1 MTKFID
7 LTENLLINVDLIES
21 VSHDDESGELIMA
34 SGEHHELSAEEALE
48 LVRRLNALDSGLPKI
63 GT

>member
-7 LTENLLINVDLIES
+7 FRDNLLINVELVES
-21 VSHDDESGELIMA
+21 LSRDSEGGVLIMA
-34 SGEHHELSAEEALE
+34 SGEQHELSVEEASE

-63 GT
+63 GS